1 MSKLTKKE
9 KPELINQGSYG
20 CIFKPGLKCNGKL
33 ESSNYVT
40 KIQKKENTQNEI
52 KIGEKLKTIK
62 DYELYFAP
70 IISSCVVQLSKIDKS
85 EISKCKPI
93 KQTENL
99 VSNKIKYVGDK
110 DLADIIIKNPTKS
123 KILYEHLLE
132 TLSILEKKCIVHY
145 DIKPNN
151 IVYDD
156 KLKLP
161 IMIDFGISFQAPI
174 NKKNVFYNYSN
185 DYDPWCIDIVI
196 CSFIEI
202 YFTTEK
208 KQTEVRKEQIDL
220 LIYNY
225 QKDNQVFNYLSQTD
239 KEEWDKNHQK
249 YFYKFIG
256 KKWQILQ
263 DDLCK
268 YFKTWDN
275 YSLAVIFFEMLYNKP
290 EQITI
295 TKKIIL
301 QSPEQRLTPS
311 ETSVK
316 I

>member
-40 KIQKKENTQNEI
+40 KIQKRENTQNEI
-52 KIGEKLKTIK
+52 KISEKLKKIK

-70 IISSCVVQLSKIDKS
+70 IISSCTVQISKIDKD
-85 EISKCKPI
+85 EITKCKPI
-93 KQTENL
+93 KNKTEDL

-110 DLADIIIKNPTKS
+110 DLTDIILKYPNKA
-123 KILYEHLLE
+123 KVLYAHLLE
-132 TLSILEKKCIVHY
+132 TLSILEKNNIVHY

-174 NKKNVFYNYSN
+174 NRKDVFYNYSN

-196 CSFIEI
+196 CSFIEL

-225 QKDNQVFNYLSQTD
+225 QKYNQIFNYLSKTD
-239 KEEWDKNHQK
+239 KEEWEKNQQS
-249 YFYKFIG
+249 YFYKFIN
-256 KKWQILQ
+256 KKWQTLQ

-268 YFKTWDN
+268 YYNSWDN
-275 YSLAVIFFEMLYNKP
+275 YSLAVMFFEMLYNKP
-290 EQITI
+290 EQISI
-295 TKKIIL
+295 AKKIIL
-301 QSPEQRLTPS
+301 QSPEKRQTAS
-311 ETSVK
+311 QV
-316 I
+316 II